1 MLTIHDCKAAL
12 NDLRRRFSNAD
23 GETMLAK
30 FGVKNPADIP
40 EELRSMFVAACE
52 GGPNSAIVAGLGAP
66 TKPKATASADD
77 TPAEVID
84 PYFRKGAEVNQNAQ
98 EYWDN
103 KREADK
109 ATIPA
114 HQFAPKTE
122 EKAR

>member
-1 MLTIHDCKAAL
+1 MFTIHDCKAAL
-12 NDLRRRFSNAD
+12 ADMQRRFTAAD
-23 GETMLAK
+23 GNTMLEK
-30 FGVKNPADIP
+30 FGVKKPADIP
-40 EELRSMFVAACE
+40 EELRSMFIAACE

-66 TKPKATASADD
+66 TKAKMTAADD

-84 PYFRKGAEVNQNAQ
+84 PAYRKGAEVNEEANRF
-98 EYWDN
+98 WDN

-109 ATIPA
+109 SKIPA